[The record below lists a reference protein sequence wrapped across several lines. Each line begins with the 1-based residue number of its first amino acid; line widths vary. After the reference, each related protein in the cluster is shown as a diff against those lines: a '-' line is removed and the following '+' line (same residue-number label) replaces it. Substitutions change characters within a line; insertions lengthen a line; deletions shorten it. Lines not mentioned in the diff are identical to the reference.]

1 MDEERVF
8 PLGFPEANSRLS
20 FVTYSAKKKKTIC
33 FTVGVAHKTNFSPY
47 SVIVYRPGEGS
58 SEKETV
64 VGD

>member
-1 MDEERVF
+1 MNEERVF

-20 FVTYSAKKKKTIC
+20 FVTYSAKKKKKC
-33 FTVGVAHKTNFSPY
+33 FTVGVAYKTNFSPY